1 MRKVKIS
8 EFDMRVVIN
17 GLNTM
22 RPSYDLNKQLEVIS
36 VLSRLLDVHETMK
49 PNKKKRILFESAE
62 KQLIMHC
69 LNDWRSAFLSEGK
82 EPQAEQVGE
91 TMLLFIK

>member
-1 MRKVKIS
+1 MRRVKIS

-17 GLNTM
+17 GLNTI

-49 PNKKKRILFESAE
+49 PNKKRGFSLTRLRK
-62 KQLIMHC
+62 
-69 LNDWRSAFLSEGK
+69 G
-82 EPQAEQVGE
+82 
-91 TMLLFIK
+91 